1 MRNVVGLPQAKRE
14 TLHTVWIYGTA
25 AGLDVVLRTE
35 AGPDTAPSLH
45 VSVIAPG
52 PTGIEDLA
60 VFPNS
65 TEGRTGADVVAG
77 AVLHALEIAEIEAT
91 PGSAA

>member
-1 MRNVVGLPQAKRE
+1 MRSVVSLPHAKRE

-35 AGPDTAPSLH
+35 AGPGTAPSLY

-52 PTGIEDLA
+52 PIGIEDLSM
-60 VFPNS
+60 FPNS
-65 TEGRTGADVVAG
+65 VEGRAGADVVAG
-77 AVLHALEIAEIEAT
+77 AVLHALEIAKIEAT
-91 PGSAA
+91 PGSVA